1 MVEQWTENP
10 RVGGSNPPLGT
21 TFLAHRTYS
30 TCVNPLLS
38 RAFRC
43 VTVWVVLAVV
53 QQRVQHFLWQK
64 SGTYYFVRR
73 VPKDI
78 QEHYTSSRVVICLKT
93 KRRDSAVKA
102 SRSIAQRLE
111 DYWLSLR
118 LTKLDIP
125 AFHLL
130 RDKPLSASTSSS
142 MTLSEALDLYLR
154 LKGSNKDK
162 VFHRGAE
169 RNIQSVINV
178 LGDRPVDEYASSDA
192 ASYRDYLLK
201 KGLTTNSVKR
211 NFSTIRSIINLCI
224 QEYGLDCKNA
234 FSRVYL
240 PDLDDSKKRKPIPMA
255 NIRQIQQ
262 DCKQQDD
269 EARWL
274 VALISDTGMRLSEAA
289 GLHINDIILDDDIP
303 YINLAPHPWRSL
315 KTKGSQRQIPLVGAS
330 LWAAQ
335 TIKTNPHH
343 TFAFPRYNTTS
354 TTNANSASA
363 AINKWLKLRVPE
375 GCVIHSF
382 RHSLRDRLRAVQCPS
397 DVIDQIGGWST
408 AGVGQAYGEGYSLD
422 RKWEWM
428 SLINSCS
435 IGKEH
440 LQRLSEQNNT

>member
-1 MVEQWTENP
+1 M
-10 RVGGSNPPLGT
+10 
-21 TFLAHRTYS
+21 
-30 TCVNPLLS
+30 
-38 RAFRC
+38 
-43 VTVWVVLAVV
+43 
-53 QQRVQHFLWQK
+53 
-64 SGTYYFVRR
+64 
-73 VPKDI
+73 PKDI

-93 KRRDSAVKA
+93 KRRDSALKA
-102 SRSIAQRLE
+102 SCSIAQRLE

-118 LTKLDIP
+118 LSKLDIP
-125 AFHLL
+125 ALHLL

-142 MTLSEALDLYLR
+142 MTLSKALELYLR

-169 RNIQSVINV
+169 RNIQSVIDV

-224 QEYGLDCKNA
+224 QEHGLDCKNA

-240 PDLDDSKKRKPIPMA
+240 PDLDDSKKRKPIPIA

-262 DCKQQDD
+262 DCKSEDD

-289 GLHINDIILDDDIP
+289 GLHINDIILDEDIP
-303 YINLAPHPWRSL
+303 YINLTPHPWRSL

-335 TIKTNPHH
+335 RIKANPHH
-343 TFAFPRYNTTS
+343 IFAFPRYNTTS

-363 AINKWLKLRVPE
+363 AINKWLKPRVPE

-397 DVIDQIGGWST
+397 DMIDQNCY
-408 AGVGQAYGEGYSLD
+408 VLEEGYQYILHDLAYCFTSPYYEI
-422 RKWEWM
+422 KTATGKAI
-428 SLINSCS
+428 INRLCLH
-435 IGKEH
+435 H
-440 LQRLSEQNNT
+440 LSWHYTLWIFFHLAMRRHVMQ

>member
-1 MVEQWTENP
+1 M
-10 RVGGSNPPLGT
+10 
-21 TFLAHRTYS
+21 
-30 TCVNPLLS
+30 
-38 RAFRC
+38 
-43 VTVWVVLAVV
+43 V

-118 LTKLDIP
+118 LSKLDVP
-125 AFHLL
+125 GLHLL
-130 RDKPLSASTSSS
+130 RDRPVFASVSSCE
-142 MTLSEALDLYLR
+142 TLSEALELYLR

-162 VFHRGAE
+162 VFQRGAK
-169 RNIQSVINV
+169 RNVQSVIDV
-178 LGDRPVDEYASSDA
+178 LGDRPLDEYASSDA
-192 ASYRDYLLK
+192 AAYRDYLLK

-224 QEYGLDCKNA
+224 QEHGLDYKNA

-240 PDLDDSKKRKPIPMA
+240 PDLDDSKKRKPIPIE

-262 DCKQQDD
+262 DCMQADD

-289 GLHINDIILDDDIP
+289 GLHIDDIK
-303 YINLAPHPWRSL
+303 LDEEVPHIDLKPHAWRSL

-335 TIKTNPHH
+335 RIKETNTDSPY
-343 TFAFPRYNTTS
+343 AFPRYTS
-354 TTNANSASA
+354 AKGTNGNSASA
-363 AINKWLKLRVPE
+363 AINKWLKPRVPE

-397 DVIDQIGGWST
+397 DMIDQIGGWAT
-408 AGVGQAYGEGYSLD
+408 AGVGQAYGEGYFLSAKHTHLTNIVTKRFISSSLKNGLD
-422 RKWEWM
+422 
-428 SLINSCS
+428 
-435 IGKEH
+435 
-440 LQRLSEQNNT
+440 